1 MRLAQR
7 KGGVSLLGTS
17 TVVNLFQAGGLLLV
31 FICFLVWL
39 VRYFMAQ
46 IDKFQEERKA
56 LQQQFDT
63 AFDNHCMKVTSALVE
78 QRHCFELL
86 MRKIDELVA
95 AINHKGGMPEWMK

>member
-1 MRLAQR
+1 M
-7 KGGVSLLGTS
+7 GTS

-31 FICFLVWL
+31 FISFLVWL

-63 AFDNHCMKVTSALVE
+63 ALDNHCKEVIKALVE
-78 QRHCFELL
+78 QRHTFEMLITKL
-86 MRKIDELVA
+86 DELIYA
-95 AINHKGGMPEWMK
+95 LRDHTLQN